1 MPNDLGGPG
10 PSVHLLR
17 SVAQDFEA
25 LSQMIGRTIQVM
37 EGESP
42 QDVDR
47 LHRARQAADKGIAL
61 AKKAAKFR

>member
-17 SVAQDFEA
+17 SKAQDFQA
-25 LSQMIGRTIQVM
+25 LSEMIGRTIQVM
-37 EGESP
+37 DDESP
-42 QDVDR
+42 EDVER